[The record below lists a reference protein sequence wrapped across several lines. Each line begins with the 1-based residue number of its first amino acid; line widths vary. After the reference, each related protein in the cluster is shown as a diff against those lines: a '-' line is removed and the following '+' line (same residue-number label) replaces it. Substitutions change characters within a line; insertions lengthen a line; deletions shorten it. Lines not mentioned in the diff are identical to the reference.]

1 MCSGLQIERSL
12 NNSQTAAFE
21 CKGTG
26 AHLRGG
32 LGIAFFFSLAIK
44 SCVVKVPTASM
55 VALHRLSP
63 SIANAE
69 YVLEHLR

>member
-1 MCSGLQIERSL
+1 MCSGLQIEKSL

-26 AHLRGG
+26 ARLRGG
-32 LGIAFFFSLAIK
+32 LGVALFSLAIK
-44 SCVVKVPTASM
+44 SCVVKAPTASV

-63 SIANAE
+63 CIANAE
-69 YVLEHLR
+69 YVPEHLR